1 MKCKK
6 YPGSLWFPAGFG
18 PVCGVRTG
26 TGPGG
31 VAEKKGAEAE
41 DLARRH
47 KKKGFMNLEKRKRCV
62 SLHSANEGCGELFE
76 GETGVKC

>member
-1 MKCKK
+1 MC
-6 YPGSLWFPAGFG
+6 GRGRVRAGL
-18 PVCGVRTG
+18 PK
-26 TGPGG
+26 
-31 VAEKKGAEAE
+31 KKGAEAE